1 MATPCSAEPT
11 SIGLDDESWKAL
23 SCTEVTSL
31 LRMLSFA
38 GVEDRTYSNVAVFP
52 PADGRFLYV
61 KPH

>member
-38 GVEDRTYSNVAVFP
+38 GVRPDLFGRRGLSS
-52 PADGRFLYV
+52 ADGRFLYV